1 MANRESPLFAVTAP
15 SARAR
20 ASLGYRLIATGV
32 RFREVVVKSSNP
44 VLGKL
49 DETAAADRRAQS
61 MSYGQ
66 PTYGQTSYGQYGQ
79 PPVVSPVET
88 GRSMTLDDVVIRTI
102 GLVALV
108 IISAA
113 ASWAFLKSGGWVS
126 LAAFGSS
133 IAGIVLVFVIS
144 FKRVT
149 NPALISLYAILQGV
163 LLGLVSREF
172 EKAYPGIVV
181 QAVAGTLA
189 VFFGMA
195 ILYKFR
201 VIRATPR
208 FARWVIGALIGVV
221 GLSLINWVLSLF
233 GHNLG
238 IEYYSP
244 TQHAG
249 GLAIV
254 FALICIGVGALTF
267 ILDFDQVEKG
277 VQYGMPE
284 RFAWYCAFGLVV
296 GLIYLYWQILR
307 LLGYLR
313 N

>member
-1 MANRESPLFAVTAP
+1 M
-15 SARAR
+15 
-20 ASLGYRLIATGV
+20 
-32 RFREVVVKSSNP
+32 KSSNP

-49 DETAAADRRAQS
+49 DETAAAQRRAG
-61 MSYGQ
+61 YGGGQ
-66 PTYGQTSYGQYGQ
+66 PQTGYGRYGQ
-79 PPVVSPVET
+79 PPVVSPIDT
-88 GRSMTLDDVVIRTI
+88 GRSMTLDDVVVRTI
-102 GLVALV
+102 GLVLLV
-108 IISAA
+108 MITAA
-113 ASWAFLKSGGWVS
+113 ASWVLLKSSGWTTVAMIGG
-126 LAAFGSS
+126 S

-144 FKRVT
+144 FRRIT
-149 NPALISLYAILQGV
+149 NPFVISLYAILQGI
-163 LLGLVSREF
+163 LLGVVSREF

-189 VFFGMA
+189 VFLGMA

-201 VIRATPR
+201 VLRATPK

-238 IEYYSP
+238 IEYYGP
-244 TQHAG
+244 NQKAG
-249 GLAIV
+249 ALAIV
-254 FALICIGVGALTF
+254 FALVCIGVGALTF
-267 ILDFDQVEKG
+267 ILDFDMVEKG
-277 VQYGMPE
+277 VQYGLPE